1 MEPLILHF
9 LGTGGGRHTMST
21 QRRRTAGIRLIKNKN
36 NIHIDPGPGALVHS
50 IYAGLTPMKLDGVLV
65 THCHPDHYTDA
76 EPLIEAMTQ
85 GTTRKKGVIAAAKSV
100 IDGNEETDRSISR
113 YHQKLVSTV
122 SKLLPDTI
130 CRIGGVSFQAVEAL
144 HGDPDTIGLVID
156 DGEHGKIGYTS
167 DTELIPSLMKA
178 YGGLRLLIACTMWP
192 RGDKLEGHLNTDDA
206 LQLIK
211 ATKPK
216 CAVTTHYGFKLL
228 NVDPVKEASWLS
240 DESGIPVI
248 SARDGM
254 KVTLT
259 EEITVQGSRKADE
272 PLYLRV

>member
-1 MEPLILHF
+1 
-9 LGTGGGRHTMST
+9 
-21 QRRRTAGIRLIKNKN
+21 
-36 NIHIDPGPGALVHS
+36 
-50 IYAGLTPMKLDGVLV
+50 
-65 THCHPDHYTDA
+65 
-76 EPLIEAMTQ
+76 
-85 GTTRKKGVIAAAKSV
+85 
-100 IDGNEETDRSISR
+100 
-113 YHQKLVSTV
+113 
-122 SKLLPDTI
+122 
-130 CRIGGVSFQAVEAL
+130 
-144 HGDPDTIGLVID
+144 
-156 DGEHGKIGYTS
+156 
-167 DTELIPSLMKA
+167 
-178 YGGLRLLIACTMWP
+178 MWP

-259 EEITVQGSRKADE
+259 EEITVQGPRKTDE